1 MAGEETVFVL
11 LRTADQCHPSKTQ
24 LQTTSDAFMEGSL
37 SVNYSLMKFTGKE
50 KLFMA
55 SLFFIL
61 YCQRPE
67 LCQFIVLWQTKTF
80 IGLINQM
87 SYRHWLLKVPSQTVV
102 LSTMRLNYDRKRD
115 FILYLLT
122 DIWNLCSSNSSQTP
136 TLPTLEITGNSS
148 SDSNSK
154 Q

>member
-11 LRTADQCHPSKTQ
+11 LRTADQCHPSETQ
-24 LQTTSDAFMEGSL
+24 LQTTSDAFIEGSL

-67 LCQFIVLWQTKTF
+67 LCQFMVL
-80 IGLINQM
+80 
-87 SYRHWLLKVPSQTVV
+87 
-102 LSTMRLNYDRKRD
+102 
-115 FILYLLT
+115 
-122 DIWNLCSSNSSQTP
+122 
-136 TLPTLEITGNSS
+136 
-148 SDSNSK
+148 
-154 Q
+154 